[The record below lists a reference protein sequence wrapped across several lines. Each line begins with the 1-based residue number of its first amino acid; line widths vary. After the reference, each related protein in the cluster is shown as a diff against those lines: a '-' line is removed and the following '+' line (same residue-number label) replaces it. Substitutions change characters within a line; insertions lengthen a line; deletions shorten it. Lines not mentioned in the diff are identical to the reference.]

1 MRKFFC
7 QILIFCLAPALC
19 SAASGDVQL
28 LKQARAQIKVIAG
41 ELQEKVARDVEA
53 QGAAAAL
60 TSCRLRVSGITD
72 RLSLHSGWEIRRV
85 AFKARNPDNAPDL
98 WETDVLKLFE
108 QRLTEGVDPE
118 TFEFA
123 KVVNQDGR
131 RVFRYMKPIIVQDF
145 CTICHGQNL
154 TPQLQQ
160 KIAEKYPGD
169 QAVGFVTG
177 ELRGAFSM
185 HKVLPGDPP

>member
-1 MRKFFC
+1 MRKFIFL
-7 QILIFCLAPALC
+7 ILVGSLVPALVF
-19 SAASGDVQL
+19 AASGDVQL

-53 QGAAAAL
+53 QGAEEAL

-85 AFKARNPDNAPDL
+85 SFRARNPDNAPDM
-98 WETDVLKLFE
+98 WEADVLKLFE
-108 QRLTEGVDPE
+108 QRLKEGVDPE

-123 KVVNQDGR
+123 KVVNQDGK
-131 RVFRYMKPIIVQDF
+131 RVFRYMKPILVQDF
-145 CTICHGQNL
+145 CTTCHGRNL
-154 TPQLQQ
+154 APELQR
-160 KIAEKYPGD
+160 KISEKYPGD
-169 QAVGFVTG
+169 QAVNFVAG